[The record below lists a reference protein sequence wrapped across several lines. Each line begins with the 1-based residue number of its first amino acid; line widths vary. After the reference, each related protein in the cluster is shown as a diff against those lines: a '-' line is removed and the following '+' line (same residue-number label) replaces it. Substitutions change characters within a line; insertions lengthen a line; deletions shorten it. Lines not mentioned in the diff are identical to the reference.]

1 MKTLFIL
8 ILLFSSPIYSHN
20 DQDTVE
26 QRTEAPTPRQDEIPP
41 EEDVGPIDETEV
53 IDEAENK
60 EEEKAQKE
68 ECVCPQEEQAQDSLS
83 TIFPSG
89 SVFIITPE
97 AQAPVEPLKQ
107 EEKVVPYPTAPLP
120 SGYSDDQYRNIG
132 VP

>member
-1 MKTLFIL
+1 MYMKTIFIL
-8 ILLFSSPIYSHN
+8 ILLFSGPIYSQN
-20 DQDTVE
+20 DQNTVEQSRE
-26 QRTEAPTPRQDEIPP
+26 QRTEAREPAQDEIPP
-41 EEDVGPIDETEV
+41 EEDIRPIDETEV

-89 SVFIITPE
+89 SVFIISPE
-97 AQAPVEPLKQ
+97 AQKQ
-107 EEKVVPYPTAPLP
+107 EEKVIPYPTAPLP

-132 VP
+132 GP